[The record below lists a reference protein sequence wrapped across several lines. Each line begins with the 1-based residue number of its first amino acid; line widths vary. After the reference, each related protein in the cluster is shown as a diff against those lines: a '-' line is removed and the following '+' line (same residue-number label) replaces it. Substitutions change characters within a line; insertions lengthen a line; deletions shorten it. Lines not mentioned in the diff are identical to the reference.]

1 MNADMIY
8 DCLTV
13 GFLNNIFKHISESCA
28 LLCCCLNP
36 YFVY

>member
-1 MNADMIY
+1 MDADMIY

-28 LLCCCLNP
+28 LLSAMLLS
-36 YFVY
+36 